1 MAVYPERVHVIRGR
15 QRVTSELG
23 RPLRAPAVA
32 IGNFD
37 GVHRGHQA
45 LVHATNCLARASG
58 GEAVVLTFDPHP
70 ARFFAPALAPP
81 MLVTLERRLELLAEA
96 GADIVVVEPF
106 TAEFAALPADRFI
119 AEVLRRDL
127 DARQVVVGWDFTFGA
142 GRQGNATTLTNEGA
156 RLHLGVN
163 IVPPVMVAGLVCSST
178 KIREFVLE
186 GRVEGAAMLL
196 GRPFEL
202 TGRVVP
208 GVQRGRTLGVPTANL
223 DPEADLVPKPGVYA
237 AWARRLDAA
246 EPLCLRA
253 AVSIGSNPT
262 FAAEGQEVSSSVV
275 VEAHLLDF
283 DGDLY
288 RARLRL
294 EFTGRVRDQRRFS
307 SADELVAEINRDI
320 IRTRVLLP

>member
-1 MAVYPERVHVIRGR
+1 VHVIRGR

-45 LVHATNCLARASG
+45 LVDTTSRLAHAAG

-81 MLVTLERRLELLAEA
+81 MLLTLERRLELLAEA
-96 GADIVVVEPF
+96 GADAVVVEPF
-106 TAEFAALPADRFI
+106 TADFAALPADRFI
-119 AEVLRRDL
+119 VEVLRGDL
-127 DARQVVVGWDFTFGA
+127 DARHVVVGWDFTFGA
-142 GRQGNATTLTNEGA
+142 GRQGNATTLTREGA
-156 RLHLGVN
+156 RLHLGVS

-202 TGRVVP
+202 TGRVVH
-208 GVQRGRTLGVPTANL
+208 GVERGRTLGVPTANL
-223 DPEADLVPKPGVYA
+223 EPEAELVPKPGVYA
-237 AWARRLDAA
+237 AWALRVDAVP
-246 EPLCLRA
+246 PLRLRA
-253 AVSIGSNPT
+253 AVSIGNNPT
-262 FAAEGQEVSSSVV
+262 FAGEGRGAPSTVI

-288 RARLRL
+288 GARVRL
-294 EFTGRVRDQRRFS
+294 EFAARVRDQRRFS
-307 SADELVAEINRDI
+307 SADELVAEIRRDI
-320 IRTRVLLP
+320 LRTRELLP

>member
-1 MAVYPERVHVIRGR
+1 VHVIRGR

-45 LVHATNCLARASG
+45 LVDTTSRLAHAAG

-81 MLVTLERRLELLAEA
+81 MLLTLERRLELLAEA
-96 GADIVVVEPF
+96 GADAVVVEPF
-106 TAEFAALPADRFI
+106 TTDLAALPADRFV
-119 AEVLRRDL
+119 AEILRADL
-127 DARQVVVGWDFTFGA
+127 GARHVVVGWDFTFGA
-142 GRQGNATTLTNEGA
+142 GRQGNTTTLTREGT
-156 RLHLGVN
+156 RLHLGVS
-163 IVPPVMVAGLVCSST
+163 IVPPVMVGGLVCSST

-202 TGRVVP
+202 TGRVVH
-208 GVQRGRTLGVPTANL
+208 GVERGRTLGIPTANL
-223 DPEADLVPKPGVYA
+223 DPEADLLPKSGVYA
-237 AWARRLDAA
+237 AWACGVDAA
-246 EPLCLRA
+246 PPVRLRA
-253 AVSIGSNPT
+253 AVSVGSNPT
-262 FAAEGQEVSSSVV
+262 FAAEGQQGSSSVV

-283 DGDLY
+283 EGDLY
-288 RARLRL
+288 GARLRL
-294 EFTGRVRDQRRFS
+294 EFVGRVRAQRSFP
-307 SADELVAEINRDI
+307 SADELVAEIRRDI
-320 IRTRVLLP
+320 LRTRELLP

>member
-1 MAVYPERVHVIRGR
+1 MHVIRGR
-15 QRVTSELG
+15 QRVTSELR

-45 LVHATNCLARASG
+45 LLGTASRLAHAAG
-58 GEAVVLTFDPHP
+58 GEAVALTFDPHP

-81 MLVTLERRLELLAEA
+81 MLVTLERRLKLLGEA
-96 GADIVVVEPF
+96 GADVVVVEPF
-106 TAEFAALPADRFI
+106 TAEFAAMPANRFV
-119 AEVLRRDL
+119 AEVLRKDL
-127 DARQVVVGWDFTFGA
+127 DARHIVVGWDFTYGA
-142 GRQGNATTLTNEGA
+142 GRQGSATTLTNEGA
-156 RLHLGVN
+156 RLHMGVS

-202 TGRVVP
+202 TGRVVH
-208 GVQRGRTLGVPTANL
+208 GVERGRTLGIPTANL
-223 DPEADLVPKPGVYA
+223 EPEADLLPKSGVYA
-237 AWARRLDAA
+237 AWACRVDSSGPALR
-246 EPLCLRA
+246 LRA
-253 AVSIGSNPT
+253 AVSVGSNPT
-262 FAAEGQEVSSSVV
+262 FASEGRGASAVVS

-288 RARLRL
+288 GARLRL
-294 EFTGRVRDQRRFS
+294 EFAGRIRDQRRFA
-307 SADELVAEINRDI
+307 SADELVAEIRRDVAQ
-320 IRTRVLLP
+320 TREILP